1 MRPRIVNF
9 LVFIYLFV
17 EKGTCTFSVLRTG
30 AITKCRSPSF
40 DRLLPNDVIQKIEKI
55 LNNNNTTTQKRTKN
69 GFHNTKKHPL
79 IGELFKP
86 CM

>member
-17 EKGTCTFSVLRTG
+17 EKGTSTFSVLRTG
-30 AITKCRSPSF
+30 AITKWR
-40 DRLLPNDVIQKIEKI
+40 
-55 LNNNNTTTQKRTKN
+55 NTKDWKDTEQQQHHNTEANGKN

-79 IGELFKP
+79 GGALFKP

>member
-30 AITKCRSPSF
+30 AITKWR
-40 DRLLPNDVIQKIEKI
+40 
-55 LNNNNTTTQKRTKN
+55 NTKDWKDTEQQQH
-69 GFHNTKKHPL
+69 HNT
-79 IGELFKP
+79 EAN
-86 CM
+86 